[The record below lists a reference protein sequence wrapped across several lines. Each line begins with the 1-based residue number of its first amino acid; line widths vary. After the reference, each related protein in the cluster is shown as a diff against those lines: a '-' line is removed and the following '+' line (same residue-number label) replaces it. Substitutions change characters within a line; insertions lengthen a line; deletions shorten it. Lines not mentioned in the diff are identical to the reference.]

1 MARFRATEAHHTLSE
16 PQEKAGGS
24 TARGGPVLSRRQ
36 LGLLFG
42 GGAAVIIGGASFGV
56 VAKSVQHARTEAAT
70 AFGSVRLL
78 RAARLARLSA
88 DGSPSPLVGRVAL
101 ARMSGQPVTAA
112 GAGIGVA
119 VPAAAAGH
127 GGHGG
132 AIPGLRWP
140 QPENHTWGDVILV
153 ELEVTNT
160 GTEHVPFS
168 PGQLRLRPAAGGFST
183 SLQDAD
189 RDAGALVPGRPERL
203 WVSFLAPE
211 TAGRFLVEFTDPL
224 QDTTVDLHVP
234 DLVTVLERS

>member
-1 MARFRATEAHHTLSE
+1 MLT
-16 PQEKAGGS
+16 
-24 TARGGPVLSRRQ
+24 RRQ

-56 VAKSVQHARTEAAT
+56 VAKSVQHGQTEADT
-70 AFGSVRLL
+70 AFGSLRLL

-140 QPENHTWGDVILV
+140 QPENHTWGDVVLLD
-153 ELEVTNT
+153 LEVHNA
-160 GTEHVPFS
+160 GPGPVPFS
-168 PGQLRLRPAAGGFST
+168 PGQLRLRPSSSDASI
-183 SLQDAD
+183 SLQDAG
-189 RDAGALVPGRPERL
+189 RDAGPLAPGVPERL

-211 TAGRFLVEFTDPL
+211 SAGRFLVEFTDPL
-224 QDTTVDLHVP
+224 QDTAVELRVP
-234 DLVTVLERS
+234 ELVTLMEHS